1 MEISNFESILLH
13 GSYLGVLWMISRS
26 ASEIQLLSM
35 LHHSITPILH
45 EISTP
50 AGPNSS
56 IVALQKNI
64 AILTG
69 QYLAASALPQALPSC
84 QEERGGQF
92 GKI

>member
-1 MEISNFESILLH
+1 
-13 GSYLGVLWMISRS
+13 
-26 ASEIQLLSM
+26 M

-84 QEERGGQF
+84 REGRGGQILEKF
-92 GKI
+92 KRRQFVENGAC